1 MINIREF
8 IRVKRIIFFILIL
21 SAIYTFLHLF
31 DLDDRLFRAA
41 ISLKHM
47 EKTDKPVIF
56 LNDYILAKTQS
67 IACVEHNLSG
77 ITYNYQTKTFF
88 VVINNPPMVHNID
101 REGRCLRE
109 IVLKG
114 FNDTEGIVHLDG
126 SRFAIIEEGE
136 NRINIIEINNSDI
149 IDRKDVIS
157 SLQIELKEHGNRGFE
172 GIAYDRVKQRIYL
185 VMEKKPKQLIAI
197 DGLVKKRKNINMK
210 IDPNLLPRYLF
221 LDDLSGLHFD
231 SRSRHLLLLSHDSN
245 AVAERSLD
253 GEVIS
258 YLEFGKGYLGLI
270 GDELKCEG
278 ITMDDDEN
286 IYIVG
291 EPNLFYQYIKEEMK
305 K

>member
-1 MINIREF
+1 
-8 IRVKRIIFFILIL
+8 
-21 SAIYTFLHLF
+21 
-31 DLDDRLFRAA
+31 
-41 ISLKHM
+41 M